1 MLGGVLSQYLG
12 WESIFWF
19 LTIFGAVVLTT
30 CLIFLPET
38 SRKIVGN
45 GSIPPQRWNISLL
58 AYLHLRKSRKSSHAI
73 EKRESGVGAKARP
86 NPLSSL
92 KLFFD
97 KESCILLLYSGLIYT
112 GQYMVLANMPG
123 QLQEKYNL
131 NTLHISLCYL
141 ATGAGIMSAV
151 TFVGPVLDWNFRRHA
166 KRLGIEISK
175 DKQQDLKG
183 FPIEWARLQV
193 SMPLLCISAAAMVA
207 YGWVLQARTSLAAVL
222 IFVLLTQFGIASS
235 FSGFSSLIV
244 DLNRERAGTTTAAM
258 NLARCWMGA
267 AGVAIVNPMSNA
279 LGIGWASTVI
289 AGSWL
294 LFCPTML
301 WTIKCGPK
309 WREEKRLKNATI
321 LDVR

>member
-1 MLGGVLSQYLG
+1 
-12 WESIFWF
+12 
-19 LTIFGAVVLTT
+19 
-30 CLIFLPET
+30 
-38 SRKIVGN
+38 
-45 GSIPPQRWNISLL
+45 
-58 AYLHLRKSRKSSHAI
+58 
-73 EKRESGVGAKARP
+73 
-86 NPLSSL
+86 
-92 KLFFD
+92 
-97 KESCILLLYSGLIYT
+97 
-112 GQYMVLANMPG
+112 
-123 QLQEKYNL
+123 
-131 NTLHISLCYL
+131 
-141 ATGAGIMSAV
+141 MSAV